1 MFAQFIGWI
10 SFLAEIAFFSSS
22 VDFMGNG
29 KPKETL
35 GRRCRLNNVINNAMN
50 GNQPSANTNLRQIKI
65 SRS

>member
-10 SFLAEIAFFSSS
+10 SFLAEIAFFSS
-22 VDFMGNG
+22 VDFMGNEN
-29 KPKETL
+29 PKETL
-35 GRRCRLNNVINNAMN
+35 GRRSRLNNVINNAMN